1 MLACDCRVASAAT
14 AQFGDVLAF
23 MFYVLQTRCL
33 GEKGPPE
40 ESVGC
45 LHAVTSLRVA

>member
-23 MFYVLQTRCL
+23 MFYVCKRGFCA
-33 GEKGPPE
+33 KKAPPE